1 MSYFKKIISEQTVKT
16 RSFKWT
22 ATMLAIILF
31 LIKYLEHIAHNQSMK
46 KLIECVPNF
55 SEGRD
60 KNVIQTI
67 VQSSFDSQFEVLV

>member
-31 LIKYLEHIAHNQSMK
+31 LIKYLDHIAHN
-46 KLIECVPNF
+46 
-55 SEGRD
+55 
-60 KNVIQTI
+60 
-67 VQSSFDSQFEVLV
+67 